1 MLSLKHLIDEA
12 RMHQRGYL
20 HLKCLLDIAEYILCW
35 DDYSKEE
42 LDEARDIL
50 EADELGYLLFLSHSE
65 FEKERDRL
73 LSLWWKTL

>member
-1 MLSLKHLIDEA
+1 MVFLKELIDEA
-12 RMHQRGYL
+12 KKHQKGYL
-20 HLKCLLDIAEYILCW
+20 HLKCLLDIAEYILYW